1 MLLEVRPEVFKPMKS
16 GSLLWI
22 YVDVERLDSS
32 ELRDY
37 VTAAWRTAA
46 PKKIA
51 SEFQREEKRA

>member
-1 MLLEVRPEVFKPMKS
+1 MKS

-22 YVDVERLDSS
+22 YVDVEQLDRA

-51 SEFQREEKRA
+51 NEFQREEKRL